1 MKKKRIRRS
10 GGLYRIK
17 PGTWIMLMLLCAV
30 WLPALMKS
38 VFMILIRQAIPLVL
52 VILSDFTGWLVA
64 WFMFYKSV
72 RAVDGYRKLTFRRT
86 FKKVSLK
93 SGLWIAAIMF
103 LSNAANTAYLDFG
116 TSIAIKGNS
125 TAYLAGQGAIMLL
138 TCLFLAPVIF
148 RVYCITADAGCGES
162 YVETVLKLFRS
173 PLLYAGA
180 VFSAF
185 TVIYIIPLLYDSII
199 YVLPLKS
206 ASFLT
211 VTGGAVLISLM
222 LQIVIQ
228 PVLKGFSLYSLKL
241 AGDTKEIQYIVQV
254 QQADEG
260 ILVQGPADDSG
271 NSAKPGQQ
279 EVVPSDAGV
288 PKYPGLVQNKAE
300 AFDAQSVDA
309 QSVDAQSV
317 DAQSVDVRLIE
328 TGMNTARQGPAAKYT
343 GFAGRHI
350 PVIAAIVVAIVS
362 GGYLLASAHPFTAIS
377 SVRRDIDYYLD
388 QSHLLE
394 MAGDHS
400 AAVYY
405 LDIAEARILA
415 WQGAVLDKAG
425 TLKQALNLAPGD
437 GQVLLL
443 NAMKSPEKLLLLE
456 KGLMEDAGCPVS
468 WYLVLL
474 KSYRDIQSPN
484 ESEKQRM
491 EDLLRI
497 CIVSGYF
504 SYTEVKPEDIPAGMK
519 DDFSKM
525 LAGFSERLEEGRG
538 LK

>member
-10 GGLYRIK
+10 GGSYRIK
-17 PGTWIMLMLLCAV
+17 PGTWIMLMLLCAM
-30 WLPALMKS
+30 WLPILMKS
-38 VFMILIRQAIPLVL
+38 VFMILIRQAIPVVL
-52 VILSDFTGWLVA
+52 VMLSDFTGWLIA

-93 SGLWIAAIMF
+93 SGLWIAAVLY
-103 LSNAANTAYLDFG
+103 LSYAINTAYLDFG
-116 TSIAIKGNS
+116 TIIAIKGNS
-125 TAYLAGQGAIMLL
+125 AAYLAGQGAIILL
-138 TCLFLAPVIF
+138 TCVFLAPVIF
-148 RVYCITADAGCGES
+148 RVYCITADAVCGES
-162 YVETVLKLFRS
+162 YAGTVLKLFRN
-173 PLLYAGA
+173 PLLCACA
-180 VFSAF
+180 FFSAF

-206 ASFLT
+206 VSFLA

-222 LQIVIQ
+222 LQLVIQ

-241 AGDTKEIQYIVQV
+241 AGHVPETQYIVRV
-254 QQADEG
+254 QQAGED
-260 ILVQGPADDSG
+260 ILEQMNPDGSG
-271 NSAKPGQQ
+271 NDVSAGQK
-279 EVVPSDAGV
+279 EVVPSDTGRH
-288 PKYPGLVQNKAE
+288 KSSGLVQNE
-300 AFDAQSVDA
+300 PEIVDTQSVDTQPA
-309 QSVDAQSV
+309 DTQ
-317 DAQSVDVRLIE
+317 LIE
-328 TGMNTARQGPAAKYT
+328 AGVDTARSGPVKRNS
-343 GFAGRHI
+343 GFMGRQV
-350 PVIAAIVVAIVS
+350 PALAAIVLVLIS
-362 GGYLLASAHPFTAIS
+362 SGYLLASAQPFTAIS

-394 MAGDHS
+394 LASDHS

-415 WQGAVLDKAG
+415 WQGAVLDKTNA
-425 TLKQALNLAPGD
+425 LKQALDLAHGD

-443 NAMKSPEKLLLLE
+443 NAMKSPDKLLLLE
-456 KGLMEDAGCPVS
+456 KGLMENTGRPAS
-468 WYLVLL
+468 WYLMLL
-474 KSYRDIQSPN
+474 ESYRDIPSPN

-504 SYTEVKPEDIPAGMK
+504 SYTEVKPGDIPAGMK

-525 LAGFSERLEEGRG
+525 LAGFKEKLADGRRL
-538 LK
+538 K